1 MPDTDTG
8 AADKRAPRAVPG
20 SKMTKTEARY
30 RRDILEPRL
39 DGFDLR
45 EIRRPGLALYTP
57 GGHRYTPD
65 FVGVRINGDEE
76 IHEVKGA
83 YRLGSYQRARC
94 AFDEIRIAWPRYIY
108 YWATWTGK
116 KWVVE

>member
-1 MPDTDTG
+1 
-8 AADKRAPRAVPG
+8 
-20 SKMTKTEARY
+20 MTKTEARY

-65 FVGVRINGDEE
+65 FVCVRMNCDRLE

-83 YRLGSYQRARC
+83 YRLGSYQRARVV
-94 AFDEIRIAWPRYIY
+94 FDECRKAWPQYIY